1 MESAALWYNN
11 LSASLIDA
19 GFKRNEY
26 EVCVYKQRNSSGVQ
40 CTVAVH
46 VDDLIITSESEEMI
60 SDLVVAAGFEY
71 EESG

>member
-1 MESAALWYNN
+1 M
-11 LSASLIDA
+11 
-19 GFKRNEY
+19 
-26 EVCVYKQRNSSGVQ
+26 Q
-40 CTVAVH
+40 CIVAVH